1 MQRKKWESIASSAP
15 LHSLRVGQ
23 EVLSSWG
30 SYVRDQNSHASRKK
44 KKKKPGS
51 KVVIYSE
58 NLNREAL
65 SVF

>member
-1 MQRKKWESIASSAP
+1 MQA
-15 LHSLRVGQ
+15 G
-23 EVLSSWG
+23 
-30 SYVRDQNSHASRKK
+30 KK